1 MVKIMDISE
10 QCTGCTACAS
20 VCQTHA
26 LLMVTTPDGF
36 LYPQLSENQCVKCG
50 QCERVCTILN
60 PSTAKDI
67 TNKSYA
73 VKANDDEL
81 RRKSA
86 SGAFFQIA
94 AEFYVSNGGYVCG
107 CILDEGL
114 YVKHIVTNRLEDVRN
129 MADSKYV
136 QSDLGRCFN
145 DIKVLLY
152 AGKKVLFSGTSCQVQ
167 GLNQYLL
174 SEKCDTENL
183 ITIDFFCHGVP
194 SPGVWKDFIEYYE
207 RKRKVKVTDFRF
219 RCKDYGW
226 GEAARGTNYLHTLYY
241 RTDEKGDIY
250 KDRSLLVRKWRQI
263 FFSDYALR
271 KGCASCK
278 YCTVDKPAD
287 ITMGDFWK
295 LNKVLPEFNDD
306 KGTSIVITHNEHAD
320 MFLKSLE
327 GMSVE
332 ETDVVASLQGQK
344 NAYEGSKLPAKYEKF
359 WKDYHGKGFGYVLRK
374 YYYSPFCLF
383 KDVVKIIRYKLH
395 LGDL

>member
-1 MVKIMDISE
+1 MVKIMNISE

-20 VCQTHA
+20 ICPTHA
-26 LLMVTTPDGF
+26 LRMVTTSEGF
-36 LYPQLSENQCVKCG
+36 LYPQLSENLCIRCY
-50 QCERVCTILN
+50 QCESVCPILN
-60 PSTAKDI
+60 QKEAGDI
-67 TNKSYA
+67 ENKSYA
-73 VKANDDEL
+73 VKANDNEL
-81 RRKSA
+81 RKESA

-94 AEFYVSNGGYVCG
+94 ADFCISNGGYVCG
-107 CILDEGL
+107 CILDENL
-114 YVKHIVTNRLEDVRN
+114 YVKHIVTNRLEDVRK

-136 QSDLGRCFN
+136 QSDLKQCFN

-152 AGKKVLFSGTSCQVQ
+152 AGKLVLFSGTSCQVH
-167 GLNQYLL
+167 GLKQYLI
-174 SEKCDTENL
+174 SEKCETENL
-183 ITIDFFCHGVP
+183 MTIDFFCHGVP
-194 SPGVWKDFIEYYE
+194 SPGIWKDFLDYYE
-207 RKRKVKVTDFRF
+207 NRRKVKVVGFRF
-219 RCKDYGW
+219 RCKEYGW

-241 RTDEKGDIY
+241 KEIDEEPIY

-271 KGCASCK
+271 KGCANCK

-320 MFLKSLE
+320 MFFKSLE
-327 GMSVE
+327 GMSVK

-344 NAYEGSKLPAKYEKF
+344 NAYEASKLPAKYEKF
-359 WKDYHGKGFGYVLRK
+359 WRDYHRKGFGFVLRK

-383 KDVVKIIRYKLH
+383 KDAIKLIRYKLH
-395 LGDL
+395 LGKL